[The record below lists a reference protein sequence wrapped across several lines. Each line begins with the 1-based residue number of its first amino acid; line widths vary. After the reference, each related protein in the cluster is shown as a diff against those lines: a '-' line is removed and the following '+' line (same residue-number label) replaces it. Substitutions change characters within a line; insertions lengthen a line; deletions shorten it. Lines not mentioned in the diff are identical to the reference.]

1 MFKRTILAL
10 SAAALLFTGPVLL
23 AQENATLVLR
33 SGERVSGQL
42 IDLNA
47 SGFQLKVNGQD
58 RTIAKGDVAIVE
70 FTGGNMSSSDWAK
83 VNQGQ
88 HVAWLRNGQTVT
100 GELYDV
106 GGTSPLRLTFKTDG
120 GERDLNSN
128 EVTRIVLARTN
139 NAPAATTGTTSGDQK
154 GITVSAR
161 QAWTPTGINVRRGQ
175 TVTFNTTGEIK
186 LGPEATDVATAAG
199 STAGR
204 NAVNG
209 PLPQSLAGA
218 LIGKIGVNGKPFGIG
233 NQTSVPM
240 PADGL
245 LFLGINDGE
254 LNNNEGEFR
263 VEISTSDSPV
273 RRRR

>member
-10 SAAALLFTGPVLL
+10 SAAALLFTGPVLQ

-33 SGERVSGQL
+33 SGERISGQL
-42 IDLNA
+42 VDLNA
-47 SGFQLKVNGQD
+47 SGFHLKVNGQD
-58 RTIAKGDVAIVE
+58 RAVPQGDVAIVE
-70 FTGGNMSSSDWAK
+70 FDARSMSNADWAK

-88 HVAWLRNGQTVT
+88 HVVWLRNGETVT
-100 GELYDV
+100 GELSDI
-106 GGTSPLRLTFKTDG
+106 GGTSPLRLTFKTNS
-120 GERDLNSN
+120 GERELNSN

-139 NAPAATTGTTSGDQK
+139 DAPAATTGTTPGDQK

-186 LGPEATDVATAAG
+186 LGPETTDAASPAG
-199 STAGR
+199 SNAGR
-204 NAVNG
+204 YDRNA

-240 PADGL
+240 PATGL
-245 LFLGINDGE
+245 LFLGINDGD

>member
-1 MFKRTILAL
+1 MLKRTMLAL

-33 SGERVSGQL
+33 SGERISGQL
-42 IDLNA
+42 VDLNA
-47 SGFQLKVNGQD
+47 SGFHMKVNGQE
-58 RTIAKGDVAIVE
+58 RSVAKNDVAIVE
-70 FTGGNMSSSDWAK
+70 FASGNMSNADWAK

-88 HVAWLRNGQTVT
+88 HVVWLRNGQTVT

-106 GGTSPLRLTFKTDG
+106 GGKSPLRLTFKTDS
-120 GERDLNSN
+120 GERELNSN
-128 EVTRIVLARTN
+128 EVTRIVLARTE
-139 NAPAATTGTTSGDQK
+139 NAPAATTGTTGDQK

-161 QAWTPTGINVRRGQ
+161 QAWTPTGINVRQGQ

-186 LGPEATDVATAAG
+186 LGPDSTDVATAAG

-204 NAVNG
+204 NAANG

-240 PADGL
+240 PATGQ

-263 VEISTSDSPV
+263 VEISTTNSPV

>member
-10 SAAALLFTGPVLL
+10 SAAALLFTGPVLQ

-33 SGERVSGQL
+33 SGERISGQL
-42 IDLNA
+42 VDLNA
-47 SGFQLKVNGQD
+47 SGFHMKVNGQE
-58 RTIAKGDVAIVE
+58 RAVAKGDVAIVE
-70 FTGGNMSSSDWAK
+70 FTGGNMNSSDWAK
-83 VNQGQ
+83 VNQGR
-88 HVAWLRNGQTVT
+88 HVVWLRNGQTVT
-100 GELYDV
+100 GELFDV
-106 GGTSPLRLTFKTDG
+106 GGSSPLRLTFKTDS
-120 GERDLNSN
+120 GERELNSN

-139 NAPAATTGTTSGDQK
+139 DAPAATTGTSGDQK

-161 QAWTPTGINVRRGQ
+161 QAWTPTGINVRSGQ

-186 LGPEATDVATAAG
+186 LGSETTDAASAAG

-204 NAVNG
+204 YDPNA

-240 PADGL
+240 PATGL